1 MRVVKP
7 MLCKS
12 LIGKNIRLK
21 YYFQGNFNL
30 GKLYVCNLNF
40 LTRQKSTAFKSKLL
54 TITTQIHI

>member
-1 MRVVKP
+1 